1 MFSEGRAIFFFPF
14 FFDLFFLWGWGEGG
28 LGGDSKGSSNKIEE
42 NLNIAQKLAFI
53 VKEFLWKLVHQ
64 LRFEFGSPYSYIE
77 DGVLHG

>member
-1 MFSEGRAIFFFPF
+1 MLSEGRAFFFF
-14 FFDLFFLWGWGEGG
+14 FWGWGEGG
-28 LGGDSKGSSNKIEE
+28 LGGDSKGSSNKFEE

-64 LRFEFGSPYSYIE
+64 LGFEFGSPYSYIE

>member
-1 MFSEGRAIFFFPF
+1 M
-14 FFDLFFLWGWGEGG
+14 
-28 LGGDSKGSSNKIEE
+28 DSKGSSNKFEE

-64 LRFEFGSPYSYIE
+64 LCFEFGSPYSYIE